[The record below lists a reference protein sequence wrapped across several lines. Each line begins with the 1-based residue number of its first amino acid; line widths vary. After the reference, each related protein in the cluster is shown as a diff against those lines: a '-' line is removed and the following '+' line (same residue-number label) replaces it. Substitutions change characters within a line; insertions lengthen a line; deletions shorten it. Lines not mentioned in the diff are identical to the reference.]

1 MKKFT
6 DFTLHLYTEI
16 VFGLDTEKKV
26 AELVKK
32 YGGTKVMLVY
42 GGGSIKKIGLY
53 DTVTNEL
60 KQAGIPFVELP
71 GVEPNPRRSLVEKGV
86 AIGKAEGVDFVL
98 ALGGGSTID
107 TAKAVAFGIPY
118 DGSVWDFYSGKAV
131 PTTNAKVGTIHTIAA
146 AGSETSTASVI
157 LDDIDTHKK
166 TGCNTPFNRPVFAI
180 MNPALLYS
188 VSTYQT
194 AAGAT
199 DVFAHTLERYFM
211 ESDCYLGDQF
221 AEGLLRAVVKYA
233 PIAVKEP
240 NDLESHRELM
250 MAGSFAHN
258 DVTGIGRSGVRG
270 GPHGLES
277 FISATYDTAHGA
289 GLAILMPAW
298 LTFVVEKGTPENVER
313 AAQFAIKVWGVEPD
327 MQDVKA
333 VALEGI
339 KRFKAWEVGMGMP
352 KNLQE
357 LGVPEADL
365 EKLVANCRGDKE
377 GILRGYVSLAKDDI
391 RWIYTLAMQ
400 K

>member
-6 DFTLHLYTEI
+6 DFTLQLYTEI

-26 AELVKK
+26 AELVQKH
-32 YGGTKVMLVY
+32 GGTKVMLVY

-53 DTVTNEL
+53 GTVTNAL
-60 KQAGIPFVELP
+60 KEAGIPFVELG

-86 AIGKAEGVDFVL
+86 VLGKAEGVDFLL

-107 TAKAVAFGIPY
+107 TAKAIAFGLAY
-118 DGSVWDFYSGKAV
+118 DGPVWDFYSGKAV
-131 PTTNAKVGTIHTIAA
+131 PKKTTKVGTIHTIAA

-166 TGCNTPFNRPVFAI
+166 SGCNTPFNRPVFAI

-188 VSTYQT
+188 VSAYQT
-194 AAGAT
+194 AAGAS
-199 DVFAHTLERYFM
+199 DVFAHTLERYFV
-211 ESDCYLGDQF
+211 DTTCYLGDQF
-221 AEGLLRAVVKYA
+221 AEGLLRDVIKYA
-233 PIAVKEP
+233 PIAVAKP
-240 NDLESHRELM
+240 NDYESHRELM

-258 DVTGIGRSGVRG
+258 DVTGIGRSGARG

-277 FISATYDTAHGA
+277 YISATYDTAHGA
-289 GLAILMPAW
+289 GLSIIMPAW
-298 LTFVVEKGTPENVER
+298 LAFVVEKGTQENVER
-313 AAQFAIKVWGVEPD
+313 AAQFAVKVMGVEPD
-327 MQDVKA
+327 LQDPKA

-339 KRFKAWEVGMGMP
+339 RRLKAWEVGMGMP

-357 LGVPEADL
+357 HGVPESDL
-365 EKLVANCRGDKE
+365 EKLVTNCRGDRD
-377 GILRGYVSLAKDDI
+377 GILHGYVDLTKDDV
-391 RWIYTLAMQ
+391 RWIYTRMMQ

>member
-6 DFTLHLYTEI
+6 DFSLQLYTEI

-32 YGGTKVMLVY
+32 HGGTKVMLVY

-53 DTVTNEL
+53 DTVIEAL
-60 KQAGIPFVELP
+60 KAAAIPYVELG

-86 AIGKAEGVDFVL
+86 AFGKAEGVDFLV

-107 TAKAVAFGIPY
+107 TAKAIGFGLVY
-118 DGSVWDFYSGKAV
+118 DGNVWDFYSGKAV
-131 PTTNAKVGTIHTIAA
+131 PKKTTKVGTIHTISA

-166 TGCNTPFNRPVFAI
+166 FGCSTPFNRPVFAI
-180 MNPALLYS
+180 MNPALTYS
-188 VSTYQT
+188 VSAYQT
-194 AAGAT
+194 AAGAS
-199 DVFAHTLERYFM
+199 DVFAHTLERYFVN
-211 ESDCYLGDQF
+211 SACYLGDQF

-240 NDLESHRELM
+240 NDHESHRELM
-250 MAGSFAHN
+250 LAGSFAHN
-258 DVTGIGRSGVRG
+258 DITGIGRSGVRG

-277 FISATYDTAHGA
+277 FISSTYDTAHGA
-289 GLAILMPAW
+289 GLSIIMPAW
-298 LTFVVEKGTPENVER
+298 LTFLVEKGTDETVAR
-313 AAQFAIKVWGVEPD
+313 VAQFAVKVFDVEPD
-327 MQDVKA
+327 MEDKKA

-339 KRFKAWEVGMGMP
+339 KRFRAWELGMGMP
-352 KNLQE
+352 VNLQA

-365 EKLVANCRGDKE
+365 EKLVTNCRGDKE
-377 GILRGYVSLAKDDI
+377 GILRGYVDLTRDDI
-391 RWIYTLAMQ
+391 RWIYSLMM